1 MRPPSSTSISALG
14 QKTDGGALP
23 STPLPRAGNISIMN
37 TTQKLSRTLAPLLCL
52 ALFCCLGQ
60 LACSSEG
67 VAIEVVHD
75 LPAGTDAFQGVASV
89 RVEATG
95 PEMSPLLQE
104 SAYRSGVELT
114 IPSIPLGPDRVITIE
129 GLDSAGAVVAFGQ
142 SAPFTVTEEEPRQ
155 LIILFQRCSTTFFL
169 DADRDGFGDSEQVK
183 VVCSAQADYVD
194 NSLDCDDTTS
204 DMHPDQDLFF
214 DRAAG
219 STLSFDYNC
228 DGQEEQE
235 FPDLVDCSTAG
246 AACKDQGWVDQ
257 VPSCGQSGTFIACEK
272 TISVCG
278 PGPAQTQNQ
287 TCR

>member
-1 MRPPSSTSISALG
+1 
-14 QKTDGGALP
+14 
-23 STPLPRAGNISIMN
+23 MN
-37 TTQKLSRTLAPLLCL
+37 NTQKLSKTLVPLLCP
-52 ALFCCLGQ
+52 ALLFYLGL
-60 LACSSEG
+60 LACGSEV
-67 VAIEVVHD
+67 VAIEVVLD

-114 IPSIPLGPDRVITIE
+114 LSSIPLGPDRVITIE

-155 LIILFQRCSTTFFL
+155 LTILFQRCSTKFFL
-169 DADRDGFGDSEQVK
+169 DADQDGFGDSAQEK
-183 VVCSAQADYVD
+183 VVCFAQADYVD

-214 DRAAG
+214 DRATG

-235 FPDLVDCSTAG
+235 FTDLVDCSSAG
-246 AACKDQGWVDQ
+246 PACKDQGWVDR
-257 VPSCGQSGTFIACEK
+257 VPSCGQSGTFITCEK
-272 TISVCG
+272 TSSVCG
-278 PGPAQTQNQ
+278 PGPTQTQNQ